1 MEDETPKPLVN
12 VPVLVT
18 ATVEDQIVLAWPNA
32 VLQKKWCDAGSSLDM
47 LWVGDVNHQQVATT
61 VGPSV
66 VAWLTARF
74 AGDAMHPN
82 CSLPAPVSRPAS

>member
-1 MEDETPKPLVN
+1 
-12 VPVLVT
+12 
-18 ATVEDQIVLAWPNA
+18 
-32 VLQKKWCDAGSSLDM
+32 M

-74 AGDAMHPN
+74 AGETMHPN